1 MTRKRWIILAA
12 VLVVVLILAAG
23 SIWLVRNIPAAARL
37 VYGDPAQATQPPA
50 PAGSFAPEIAIST
63 LTPTAAPSQPP
74 PTATATSSPSPTPS
88 ATPTDG
94 APTDAA
100 SAPSPAATST
110 ASHTP
115 TLEPPTATST
125 PAPPTATPT
134 PRPQWIAFETKRGS
148 TGDYEIFAMAPDGSR
163 LTNVSSSW
171 ADDVAPVWSP
181 DGRRIAFVSFRH
193 TLTGKWG
200 VGKGAIYV
208 MDFDPATGQR
218 LGEARRVTDDGGS
231 EGWPTWSP
239 DGKRLAFHSDRSDNW
254 DIWIINVDGSG
265 LTRLTTNPTA
275 DRYPAWSPDGKRIA
289 FTSKRSGNE
298 DVWVIDVEKALSGSG
313 EQAATR
319 LTDAPD
325 RDRYPM
331 WSSDGKQMT
340 FNSQRDG
347 NYEVY
352 VMNANGSNPRNISQ
366 SPKST
371 EGLADWSPDDR
382 RLVMYSDRS
391 GNKEVYIIDLASGQW
406 TNITNNPASDE
417 FCTWSP

>member
-1 MTRKRWIILAA
+1 MTRKRWIVLGALLAA
-12 VLVVVLILAAG
+12 VLLLVAG
-23 SIWLVRNIPAAARL
+23 GIWLVRNIPAAARL
-37 VYGDPAQATQPPA
+37 VYGDPAQPTEDAA
-50 PAGSFAPEIAIST
+50 PAGTFAPQVAIAT
-63 LTPTAAPSQPP
+63 LTPTAAASQPP
-74 PTATATSSPSPTPS
+74 PTATATPTASAVPSS
-88 ATPTDG
+88 TPTDG

-100 SAPSPAATST
+100 ASPSPV
-110 ASHTP
+110 ASPTQSQTP
-115 TLEPPTATST
+115 TPEPPTATAT
-125 PAPPTATPT
+125 AAPPTATPT

-208 MDFDPATGQR
+208 MDFDPATGKRQ
-218 LGEARRVTDDGGS
+218 GEAWRVTDDGGTD
-231 EGWPTWSP
+231 GWPTWSP
-239 DGKRLAFHSDRSDNW
+239 DGQRIAFHSDRGDNW
-254 DIWIINVDGSG
+254 DIWIVNVDGTG
-265 LTRLTTNPTA
+265 LTRLTTHPTA
-275 DRYPAWSPDGKRIA
+275 DRYAAWSPDGKQIA
-289 FTSKRSGNE
+289 FTSKRNGNE
-298 DVWVIDVEKALSGSG
+298 DVWVIDVEKALSGAG
-313 EQAATR
+313 GQAAVS
-319 LTDAPD
+319 LTNTPT

-352 VMNANGSNPRNISQ
+352 IMNADGSNARNISQ
-366 SPKST
+366 SPNST

-382 RLVMYSDRS
+382 RLVVYSDRS
-391 GNKEVYIIDLASGQW
+391 GNKEIFVLDLASKQW
-406 TNITNNPASDE
+406 TNISNNPASDE